1 MADTV
6 DINELGRSI
15 DPKSLSDEQLL
26 ATLGTALRDGDP
38 AEVDPSL
45 FARLVKG
52 ASKQQLATVMASDV
66 RRPVLQAIFGR
77 MSEFYTSK
85 GASGN
90 RQVVHWH
97 ITDGDVV
104 DSFETVLSGGT
115 CTVTE
120 GTSEDPRTALTM
132 PGTEFLKI
140 VTNNANPVTLFMTR
154 KLKVSGDVGFATAL
168 PKMFQIPSA

>member
-1 MADTV
+1 MTDTV

-15 DPKSLSDEQLL
+15 DPKSLSDAQLIGTL
-26 ATLGTALRDGDP
+26 ATALRDGDP
-38 AEVDPSL
+38 ADVDPSL
-45 FARLVKG
+45 FARLVRG
-52 ASKQQLATVMASDV
+52 ASKKQLATVMSSEV
-66 RRPVLQAIFGR
+66 RRPVLDAIFGR
-77 MSEFYTSK
+77 MSEFYSSQ

-97 ITDGDVV
+97 IRDGAQQ
-104 DSFETVLSGGT
+104 DSYQTVLQDGT

-132 PGTEFLKI
+132 PGTAFLTI

-154 KLKVSGDVGFATAL
+154 TLKVSGDVGFATAL
-168 PKMFQIPSA
+168 PKMFTIPSA